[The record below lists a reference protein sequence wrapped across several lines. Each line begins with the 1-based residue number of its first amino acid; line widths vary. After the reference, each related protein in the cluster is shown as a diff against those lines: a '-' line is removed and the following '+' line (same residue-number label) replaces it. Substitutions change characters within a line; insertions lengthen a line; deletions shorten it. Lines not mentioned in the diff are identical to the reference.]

1 MTLEVLSSPAP
12 ADRSQ
17 KRTGRGAGETE
28 GGTDGFST
36 ALSKAGRGTSSD
48 ENATDGEGRMSH
60 QTTAH
65 GADTPAAESGRRSV
79 RTALDKAGE
88 HTVEDQGETTR
99 TSVSSIFPTTKGQ
112 VQRHLQDSSNS
123 VVIPAAEDAEPV
135 ADDDDTASETAEEGT
150 GEVRGAADL
159 LSILA
164 GLNSA
169 AAASAVNAGSSR
181 PATAGDGRKGSS
193 GEGAE
198 KIGTGTDAT
207 HRGATADAVLDM
219 PSADEAD
226 VGPERNFKFIN
237 AKNGS
242 INAELT
248 QAAQS
253 NEKGGADS
261 KTASSSTETV
271 MVLDSRRI
279 VGLPSGSNSASI
291 MAAMVGDQSWS
302 SAMQPDATLSNTA
315 AQSSSGS
322 VVHMLKLQMNPHDLG
337 SVTAM
342 LKMSGEQLHVHL
354 TVETRA
360 ALQQLSDDSSGMLD
374 ALRAQGFSVDQV
386 TISVAPT
393 ADTDSQKGQQ
403 GPQNGQQM
411 TGSGERQGEANREQS
426 GQRFDQTGDSRNFD
440 NDSSL
445 DTSAAFGPGAA
456 GDARAG
462 QLYL

>member
-12 ADRSQ
+12 ADRAQ
-17 KRTGRGAGETE
+17 KKTGRSAGESD
-28 GGTDGFST
+28 GGADGFST
-36 ALSKAGRGTSSD
+36 ALSKAGRGASSD
-48 ENATDGEGRMSH
+48 EKAAAGERRMSH
-60 QTTAH
+60 QTEGH
-65 GADTPAAESGRRSV
+65 GEDKSVAEGSRRSV
-79 RTALDKAGE
+79 KTALDKAGE
-88 HTVEDQGETTR
+88 QTVEDQDQTNSIS
-99 TSVSSIFPTTKGQ
+99 SVFPTGKGQ
-112 VQRHLQDSSNS
+112 VQRNTQDSSNS
-123 VVIPAAEDAEPV
+123 VSDSEPEGAEAV
-135 ADDDDTASETAEEGT
+135 ADDDATSEKTEAAGDN
-150 GEVRGAADL
+150 GGAADL

-169 AAASAVNAGSSR
+169 TAAAAANAGSSR
-181 PATAGDGRKGSS
+181 SAAA
-193 GEGAE
+193 GEGRRGAIAESAE
-198 KIGTGTDAT
+198 KTASGADADAARRST
-207 HRGATADAVLDM
+207 SAEAVLDM

-253 NEKGGADS
+253 NERGGSES
-261 KTASSSTETV
+261 KTGSSSVENV

-322 VVHMLKLQMNPHDLG
+322 VVHMLKLQMNPHALG
-337 SVTAM
+337 AVTAT

-403 GPQNGQQM
+403 GAQNGQQM
-411 TGSGERQGEANREQS
+411 AGNGERQSGANRDQS

-440 NDSSL
+440 NDPSL
-445 DTSAAFGPGAA
+445 DTSAAFGPGTA
-456 GDARAG
+456 GDAHAG